1 MKMKLTFL
9 LLASVFFVGCGMPV
23 IFAPSPSEY
32 TLSSPATETS
42 NSVQGKFALNL
53 GSGPTYDLLTHPATK
68 GPSLM
73 FFYTFDNGNELA
85 YTLSSNEINSII
97 NKFASEFVKNK
108 YDGIPVNVSK
118 EILSVK
124 FTDANDT
131 SLEKNVYLYGLSPQG
146 IGNHFNAASQYVLYA
161 ENQHNGVS
169 LDPFGLEKTDLGSPD
184 TDYMLKLTWTD
195 TPATTFKSNVAPS
208 NELYAFDGQPFSMI
222 ITKVQNKIKDANNHE
237 YEYLGV
243 KEVIADNPPST
254 IRLHLFA
261 AFFIS
266 GEFSN
271 NFWSNLIHLGAIPI
285 SLT

>member
-9 LLASVFFVGCGMPV
+9 LLASVFFVSCGMPT

-32 TLSSPATETS
+32 TLSSPATETL
-42 NSVQGKFALNL
+42 NAVQGKFALNL
-53 GSGPTYDLLTHPATK
+53 GSGPTYDLLIDPATK

-73 FFYTFDNGNELA
+73 FFYTFDNENELS
-85 YTLSSNEINSII
+85 YTLSSIEISSILQ
-97 NKFASEFVKNK
+97 KFASEFVKNK
-108 YDGIPVNVSK
+108 YDGIPVNASK

-146 IGNHFNAASQYVLYA
+146 IGNHFNAANQYVLYA
-161 ENQHNGVS
+161 ENQHNNVS
-169 LDPFGLEKTDLGSPD
+169 LDPFTLGKTDLGSPV
-184 TDYMLKLTWTD
+184 TEYSLKLTWTD
-195 TPATTFKSNVAPS
+195 FPATIFKSNVAPL
-208 NELYAFDGQPFSMI
+208 NELYAYDGQPFSMI
-222 ITKVQNKIKDANNHE
+222 KTKIQDKIKDSNNHE
-237 YEYLGV
+237 YEYLGI
-243 KEVIADNPPST
+243 KEVMADNPPPT
-254 IRLHLFA
+254 IRLHLFV

-285 SLT
+285 TLT